1 MPGEHP
7 QPDRVIGEGAA
18 EYRRE
23 GFCVWS
29 RDITDRIHGPSVSC
43 NDRYVKILIRV
54 VTTAIAL
61 WVATLIVSGID
72 LTTASTPRK
81 VGTLVVVAVVFG
93 LINAFLK
100 PIVKT
105 LGCVFYILT
114 LGLFALVVNGLLL
127 WLASWA
133 ADKMNLPFHVSG
145 FWAAFWGAI
154 VVGLVSWLLNLFVH
168 DDKPA
173 T

>member
-1 MPGEHP
+1 MRGCAPL
-7 QPDRVIGEGAA
+7 
-18 EYRRE
+18 
-23 GFCVWS
+23 
-29 RDITDRIHGPSVSC
+29 TDALSVSC

-61 WVATLIVSGID
+61 WVATLIVSGIE

-81 VGTLVVVAVVFG
+81 VGTLIAVAVVFG

-100 PIVKT
+100 PIIKT
-105 LGCVFYILT
+105 LGCAFYVLT

-133 ADKMNLPFHVSG
+133 ADKMNLPFNVSG

-168 DDKPA
+168 DDQE
-173 T
+173 

>member
-1 MPGEHP
+1 
-7 QPDRVIGEGAA
+7 
-18 EYRRE
+18 
-23 GFCVWS
+23 
-29 RDITDRIHGPSVSC
+29 
-43 NDRYVKILIRV
+43 VKILIRV

-61 WVATLIVSGID
+61 WAATLLPGIA
-72 LTTASTPRK
+72 LTTASVPRK
-81 VGTLVVVAVVFG
+81 AGTLIVVAIVFG

-105 LGCVFYILT
+105 LGCVFYVLT

-133 ADKMNLPFHVSG
+133 ADRMNLPFHVSG
-145 FWAAFWGAI
+145 FWAAFWGAM

-168 DDKPA
+168 DD
-173 T
+173 

>member
-1 MPGEHP
+1 VG
-7 QPDRVIGEGAA
+7 
-18 EYRRE
+18 
-23 GFCVWS
+23 S
-29 RDITDRIHGPSVSC
+29 RIALGRWAVSC
-43 NDRYVKILIRV
+43 NDRNVKILIRV
-54 VTTAIAL
+54 VITAIAL
-61 WVATLIVSGID
+61 WVATLIVSGIE
-72 LTTASTPRK
+72 LTAASTPRK
-81 VGTLVVVAVVFG
+81 IGTLVVVAVVFG

-127 WLASWA
+127 WLASFI
-133 ADKMNLPFHVSG
+133 ADKMRLPFHVSG

-168 DDKPA
+168 DDKPEVA
-173 T
+173 KERY